1 MENDVTGVVC
11 RFISLGGD
19 EKFGDDEVKMAMEVL
34 DADGSGTVN
43 MEEFTAWFTGRS
55 AHATGAADAA
65 VRSVAA
71 AAVQATG
78 AVDEAAAVRALAA
91 AAAASWADDAD
102 VRAYADVAVK
112 TEAAGEAAAAEAE
125 EDEAEAEAALV
136 RAEAAAEVM
145 APLGIVDVDY

>member
-1 MENDVTGVVC
+1 VENDVTGVVC
-11 RFISLGGD
+11 QALSLGGD

-34 DADGSGTVN
+34 DANGSGTVN
-43 MEEFTAWFTGRS
+43 LEEFTAWFTGRS

-91 AAAASWADDAD
+91 AAAESWADDAD
-102 VRAYADVAVK
+102 VRAYADVEVK
-112 TEAAGEAAAAEAE
+112 TEAAGEAAEAE

-136 RAEAAAEVM
+136 SEEAAAEVM
-145 APLGIVDVDY
+145 APLDIVDVDY